1 EGRGARAGRDGP
13 RVHLHLLEE
22 RTVDDAVHALEVGPA
37 GVGGVDGHEGVAQ
50 RDVAAGGV
58 RDHVVDEHDVVAGR
72 DDRHAVGGDELAGL
86 GGLGDADLVHLD
98 LEAVAR
104 DGGDLLADVRGGL
117 GPLGA
122 VAGGR
127 GGLLLDGVGG
137 RVRQGGGGWRGRA
150 RRGGEAAGEQGHG
163 GEAAQGGGEDTGGG
177 GHVVRSFLW
186 WNPRR

>member
-1 EGRGARAGRDGP
+1 
-13 RVHLHLLEE
+13 
-22 RTVDDAVHALEVGPA
+22 
-37 GVGGVDGHEGVAQ
+37 
-50 RDVAAGGV
+50 
-58 RDHVVDEHDVVAGR
+58 
-72 DDRHAVGGDELAGL
+72 
-86 GGLGDADLVHLD
+86 DADLVHLD

-127 GGLLLDGVGG
+127 GGLLLDGLGG
-137 RVRQGGGGWRGRA
+137 RFRHGGGRGLGRA

-163 GEAAQGGGEDTGGG
+163 GEAAVGGG
-177 GHVVRSFLW
+177 GATGGVGRVVRSFLW